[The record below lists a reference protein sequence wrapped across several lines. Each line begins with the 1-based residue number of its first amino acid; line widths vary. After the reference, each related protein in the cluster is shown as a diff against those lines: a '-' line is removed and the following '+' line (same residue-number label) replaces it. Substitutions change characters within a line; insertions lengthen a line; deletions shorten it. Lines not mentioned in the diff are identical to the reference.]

1 MAPEDYSSVST
12 VIKQCQADEIYYLAG
27 QSSVNL
33 SFERPHDA
41 IRSISIGILNVLEA
55 CKLINRPVRVFNAG
69 SSECFGNTGEIAA
82 TEDTSFSPLS
92 PYAVA
97 KCAAHWLV
105 RSYRESYGLWACTGI
120 LFSHESPLRTETFV
134 TQKIVMSSKRI
145 AAGSAEILQIGNIDI
160 SRDWGWAPEYVEGM
174 WKMLQQS
181 EPKDYVIATGD
192 TNSLRDFL
200 EAAFE
205 YNELDW
211 TRHTVISEN
220 FSRPTDVKNSRAD
233 PKKIEIELG
242 WKARYKMKD
251 VIKGM
256 LDTPRS
262 DKVKLN

>member
-1 MAPEDYSSVST
+1 
-12 VIKQCQADEIYYLAG
+12 
-27 QSSVNL
+27 
-33 SFERPHDA
+33 
-41 IRSISIGILNVLEA
+41 
-55 CKLINRPVRVFNAG
+55 
-69 SSECFGNTGEIAA
+69 
-82 TEDTSFSPLS
+82 
-92 PYAVA
+92 
-97 KCAAHWLV
+97 
-105 RSYRESYGLWACTGI
+105 
-120 LFSHESPLRTETFV
+120 
-134 TQKIVMSSKRI
+134 MSSKRI
-145 AAGSAEILQIGNIDI
+145 AAGSAEILKIGDIDI

-174 WKMLQQS
+174 WEMLQQS

-220 FSRPTDVKNSRAD
+220 CSRPIDVKTSRAD
-233 PKKIEIELG
+233 PRKIEIELG

-256 LDTPRS
+256 LDTSRS